1 MTTITNTRKNII
13 GNTKKQIIEVSRQL
27 FSKYSYLGVSMAD
40 IAKNLNITK
49 AALYY
54 HFTGKIEIYKNVL
67 DEVFSGLNKYISR
80 TFKEKTERAKLQSF
94 IENYLDF
101 GFEEKNFI
109 KAMMFKLPFTDS
121 KVKNYI
127 SEFKEKNINLISPL
141 VRVMAKNKKTDSKLI
156 SFLLIEMMNG
166 LILEHNCTDKNFDSK
181 KLTKQIISTLF

>member
-1 MTTITNTRKNII
+1 MTIITNTKKNII
-13 GNTKKQIIEVSRQL
+13 QDTKKQIIEVSRRL
-27 FSKYSYLGVSMAD
+27 FSNYSYLGVSMSD

-67 DEVFSGLNKYISR
+67 DEVFKGLDKYINEA
-80 TFKEKTERAKLQSF
+80 FKEKTEKGKLQSF
-94 IENYLDF
+94 IKNYLDF

-121 KVKNYI
+121 KIKNYI

-141 VRVMAKNKKTDSKLI
+141 IKVMAKKKKTNSKLI
-156 SFLLIEMMNG
+156 GFLLIEMMNG
-166 LILEHNCTDKNFDSK
+166 LILEHNCAEKNFDSK
-181 KLTKQIISTLF
+181 KLTKQIISALF